1 MVIMVM
7 RPMMHKACLHG
18 YNRAY
23 RYLAGLAPPDY
34 RQASGDDDD
43 HDHDHDD
50 DYGDEDVV

>member
-1 MVIMVM
+1 
-7 RPMMHKACLHG
+7 MMHKACLHG

-43 HDHDHDD
+43 HEEEEEGDDHDD
-50 DYGDEDVV
+50 HGDGDEDVV